1 MLLKEFLD
9 DRMPEVDDLRSG
21 EGLRDLAGL
30 TVVDVVDVTS
40 ELLPPPPPPPLLLL
54 LTDSELMRF
63 LLGRVSRLRTLT
75 LLPTLAAADSG
86 SRRRKGRL
94 TFDSAAIQKSS
105 RVR

>member
-1 MLLKEFLD
+1 
-9 DRMPEVDDLRSG
+9 MPEVDDLRSG

-40 ELLPPPPPPPLLLL
+40 ELLPPPPPPPLLLLL

>member
-1 MLLKEFLD
+1 
-9 DRMPEVDDLRSG
+9 MPEVDDLRSG

-40 ELLPPPPPPPLLLL
+40 ELLPPPPPPPLLLLL

-94 TFDSAAIQKSS
+94 TFDSAAIQKVHVSGKLS
-105 RVR
+105 FQLKR

>member
-40 ELLPPPPPPPLLLL
+40 ELLPPPPLLLLLL